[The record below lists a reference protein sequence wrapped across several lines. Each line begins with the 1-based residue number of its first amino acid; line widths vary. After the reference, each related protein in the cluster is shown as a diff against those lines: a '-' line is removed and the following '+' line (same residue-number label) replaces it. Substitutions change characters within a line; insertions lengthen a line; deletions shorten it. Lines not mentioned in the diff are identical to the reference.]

1 MESWKKAKKGP
12 HALLPFNTVPFTYR
26 NAAAE
31 ATEIPEKRS
40 IGHLSRPT
48 KPKISRL
55 ITRRLIECRSSRG
68 RASPLSISYARRGG
82 EGERER
88 ESGSLRIFRSH
99 SYSCVGNSLPVG
111 TAAGGRVVPRFFF
124 FFLSYGFFARLFRV
138 HARPPGFEFSS
149 KVVCRA
155 GKGRGTTRVAYEAS
169 FRVKVFLHHR
179 GKTIVERCRWLGR

>member
-82 EGERER
+82 ERERER
-88 ESGSLRIFRSH
+88 GRAVLFASSALIHIHASVIVCRSGQPLADVLYRASSSSSSRTGFSLGYFVYTRGPLASNFRQRLFA
-99 SYSCVGNSLPVG
+99 VRERE
-111 TAAGGRVVPRFFF
+111 GGRRVSRTKPAFESRFF
-124 FFLSYGFFARLFRV
+124 S
-138 HARPPGFEFSS
+138 
-149 KVVCRA
+149 
-155 GKGRGTTRVAYEAS
+155 
-169 FRVKVFLHHR
+169 
-179 GKTIVERCRWLGR
+179 TIVERRLSNVVVG

>member
-1 MESWKKAKKGP
+1 M
-12 HALLPFNTVPFTYR
+12 PFLARSGLAPF
-26 NAAAE
+26 
-31 ATEIPEKRS
+31 
-40 IGHLSRPT
+40 HLVREE
-48 KPKISRL
+48 RW
-55 ITRRLIECRSSRG
+55 R
-68 RASPLSISYARRGG
+68 

>member
-1 MESWKKAKKGP
+1 M
-12 HALLPFNTVPFTYR
+12 LPFNTVPFTYR

-82 EGERER
+82 ERERER
-88 ESGSLRIFRSH
+88 GRAVLFASSALIHIHASVIVCRSGQPL
-99 SYSCVGNSLPVG
+99 
-111 TAAGGRVVPRFFF
+111 ADRVVPRFFF